1 MNIDSFKIKF
11 PIDCVNDYK
20 RSAFNNCTEDTYND
34 CEELS
39 DRKIQYKLIA
49 KKPLGLKDIV
59 LNQTSGNVTVEMS
72 AKILKEKYFSL
83 ININTIENALE
94 NINASGFIEI
104 NIPESIETAQMLR
117 CDVTTDLH
125 IEDIPKHLRS
135 LAAYKVNQKY
145 DCKFYPSSVVF
156 DKRVKT
162 PALKE
167 YLTLYCKETDM
178 KKKDRELL
186 KYVSTK
192 DAKNILRC
200 ETKCGNFQQIR
211 NAIDG
216 TNLSLLSVLESKGNP
231 NLKIF
236 NQITQGISEVEYNAI
251 ENLQKLMDMKSKNY
265 HKHIRN
271 ALGDFAILDLCNYDI
286 ELVKIYLATN
296 STANNSR
303 LLKHFKSR
311 LKAKNEFDSS
321 KTIETD
327 IQEIRSLLSAV

>member
-1 MNIDSFKIKF
+1 MNIDSIKVIF

-20 RSAFNNCTEDTYND
+20 RSAFKDCTEDVYND
-34 CEELS
+34 SGELS
-39 DRKIQYKLIA
+39 DSKTSQKLIG
-49 KKPLGLKDIV
+49 KKPLGVKDIA
-59 LNQTSGNVTVEMS
+59 LYETPGNVTVEMS

-94 NINASGFIEI
+94 NINASGLIQI
-104 NIPESIETAQMLR
+104 NVPESIENAQVLK
-117 CDVTTDLH
+117 CDITTDLY
-125 IEDIPKHLRS
+125 IEDIPRHILS
-135 LAAYKVNQKY
+135 LSAYKVNQKY
-145 DCKFYPSSVVF
+145 NCKIYPTSIVF

-162 PALKE
+162 PALRE
-167 YLTLYCKETDM
+167 YLTFYDKATELKT
-178 KKKDRELL
+178 DRELL
-186 KYVSTK
+186 KHVPIE
-192 DAKNILRC
+192 DAKNKLRS
-200 ETKCGNFQQIR
+200 ELRFTNLQQIR
-211 NAIDG
+211 NAIDQ
-216 TNLSLLSVLESKGNP
+216 TNLSLLSVLESEANP

-236 NQITQGISEVEYNAI
+236 NRITQGISEAEYNAI
-251 ENLQKLMDMKSKNY
+251 ENFQKLIDMKNKNY
-265 HKHIRN
+265 HKSIRN

>member
-1 MNIDSFKIKF
+1 MNIDSVKVRF
-11 PIDCVNDYK
+11 PIDCVTDY
-20 RSAFNNCTEDTYND
+20 RQSAFETITTDSMQLPE
-34 CEELS
+34 S
-39 DRKIQYKLIA
+39 KIQYKLTA

-94 NINASGFIEI
+94 NINASGLIQI
-104 NIPESIETAQMLR
+104 NVPESVENAQVLR

-125 IEDIPKHLRS
+125 IEDIPRYLRS

-145 DCKFYPSSVVF
+145 DCKVYPSSVVF
-156 DKRVKT
+156 DRKVTTK
-162 PALKE
+162 ALKE
-167 YLTLYCKETDM
+167 YQIFYCKATDM

-186 KYVSTK
+186 KYVSIK
-192 DAKNILRC
+192 DAKNVLRC

-211 NAIDG
+211 NAIEG

-236 NQITQGISEVEYNAI
+236 NRITQEIDETDYNNIQDFKTLI
-251 ENLQKLMDMKSKNY
+251 EMKQTYKHKDIQKEIAMVS
-265 HKHIRN
+265 
-271 ALGDFAILDLCNYDI
+271 ILKMCNNDI
-286 ELVKIYLATN
+286 ELVKVYLATN

-303 LLKHFKSR
+303 LLQQFKAR
-311 LKAKNEFDSS
+311 LKAKNEFDSG
-321 KTIETD
+321 KTIEND
-327 IQEIRSLLSAV
+327 IQEIRSLLNAA